1 MEQILNMVQKSIV
14 EFLLIEKGK
23 ITMKYMEKPIDN
35 LFNEAMTSNEA
46 RAVFFKALEGKSKE
60 EIEQIKSAYSEV
72 LHKITERE
80 MRLAGEGWLID

>member
-1 MEQILNMVQKSIV
+1 
-14 EFLLIEKGK
+14 
-23 ITMKYMEKPIDN
+23 MKKPYGY
-35 LFNEAMTSNEA
+35 LFNEKMTSNEA
-46 RAVFFKALEGKSKE
+46 RVVFFKALEGKSKE